1 MGRSKLKYVTELLN
15 QHVLC
20 IYTFVSLHGY
30 LRIKLFRHKMSLVC
44 QKDRIKVD
52 AWTAKSMLSFI
63 KMKTHKNLGSVDSWL
78 DSVV

>member
-1 MGRSKLKYVTELLN
+1 MTITLL
-15 QHVLC
+15 
-20 IYTFVSLHGY
+20 GY
-30 LRIKLFRHKMSLVC
+30 PRIKLFRHKMSLVC

-78 DSVV
+78 DSIVQRFLVLVGYIPIFNAQHNL